1 MVDFRNVNQLR
12 PYSNKK
18 CFSVYTLYSQNLNI
32 SRDTMAAKD
41 LIFVVC
47 DPLISQGGS
56 IDNWYLATGHH
67 AYFKNSFVL

>member
-1 MVDFRNVNQLR
+1 MVDFINVNQLR

-32 SRDTMAAKD
+32 SRDTMAAKE

-47 DPLISQGGS
+47 DP
-56 IDNWYLATGHH
+56 
-67 AYFKNSFVL
+67 